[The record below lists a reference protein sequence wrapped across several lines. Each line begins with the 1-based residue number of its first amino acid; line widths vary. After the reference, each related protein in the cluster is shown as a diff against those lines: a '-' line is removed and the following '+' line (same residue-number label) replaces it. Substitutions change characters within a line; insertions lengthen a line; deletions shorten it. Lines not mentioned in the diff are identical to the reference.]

1 MKLLAMKAFIRCK
14 LNCPSAGT
22 ASSQLTA
29 KRALRG
35 REDQMLLTTRQIK
48 ILTAD
53 DHPLLRQGIA
63 AAIRGEKDMVIV
75 GEASNGREA
84 IEIFRSKRPDV
95 TLMDLQ
101 MPSLNGID
109 AITNIRHE
117 FPEAR
122 IIVLTTYEGDALTR
136 RALKAGVVGYLLK
149 DMIRT
154 DLLEAIR
161 SVYAGKRYIPQKIAA
176 ELAEHYAEDDLSERE
191 IEVLREVARGTSNKI
206 IASRL
211 YISEATVKAHMQ
223 NIMVKLGAADRT
235 HAVSIA
241 TARGFLM

>member
-1 MKLLAMKAFIRCK
+1 M
-14 LNCPSAGT
+14 
-22 ASSQLTA
+22 
-29 KRALRG
+29 
-35 REDQMLLTTRQIK
+35 LTTKQIR
-48 ILTAD
+48 ILTVD

-63 AAIRGEKDMVIV
+63 AVIQGEQDMLIV

-84 IEIFRSKRPDV
+84 IQMFRSQRPDV

-101 MPSLNGID
+101 MPDLNGID
-109 AITNIRHE
+109 AIVAIRQE
-117 FPEAR
+117 APQAR
-122 IIVLTTYEGDALTR
+122 IIVLTTYEGDALAR

-154 DLLEAIR
+154 ELLEAIR
-161 SVYAGKRYIPQKIAA
+161 LVHVGKRYIPQKIAA

-211 YISEATVKAHMQ
+211 SISEATVKAHMT
-223 NIMVKLGAADRT
+223 NILLKLGASDRT

-241 TARGFLM
+241 SARGFLM